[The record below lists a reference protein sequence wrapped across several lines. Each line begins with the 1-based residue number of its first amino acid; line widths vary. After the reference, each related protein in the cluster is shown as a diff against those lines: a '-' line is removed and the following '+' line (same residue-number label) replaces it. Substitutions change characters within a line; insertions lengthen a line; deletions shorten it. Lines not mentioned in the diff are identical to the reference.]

1 MKKIQQTCQKKV
13 PSKTIE
19 ELMTHMKEELK
30 NPVIKLTSKQVK
42 VPDIEEDREMMEIID
57 DAISTLI
64 KMIEIIFFEKL
75 QNE

>member
-1 MKKIQQTCQKKV
+1 
-13 PSKTIE
+13 
-19 ELMTHMKEELK
+19 MTHMKEELK

-42 VPDIEEDREMMEIID
+42 FPDIEEDREMMEIID

>member
-1 MKKIQQTCQKKV
+1 
-13 PSKTIE
+13 
-19 ELMTHMKEELK
+19 MKEELK